1 MPFWELFTTGEV
13 LGDSTGLVPPR
24 LWHWWHR
31 EPRLDILQL
40 LLRHVHMAQSSPTW
54 CPRHEHRALGC
65 KATPSPG
72 KHGLVELP
80 APPEPHSQRGAV
92 HPNLEHSRASDHPAI
107 HLWGG
112 QSSTATTLVALSETG
127 DVPHP
132 CSADPQLWKKKL
144 PSISFCQQ

>member
-1 MPFWELFTTGEV
+1 MPFWELFTIGEV

-72 KHGLVELP
+72 EARACGASCTPRTTQPAGSSASQPGTCQGLRSPSNSFVGWTKQHGHHSGGFVRDRGR
-80 APPEPHSQRGAV
+80 PPPLLCRPSA
-92 HPNLEHSRASDHPAI
+92 LEKE
-107 HLWGG
+107 
-112 QSSTATTLVALSETG
+112 VA
-127 DVPHP
+127 
-132 CSADPQLWKKKL
+132 
-144 PSISFCQQ
+144 